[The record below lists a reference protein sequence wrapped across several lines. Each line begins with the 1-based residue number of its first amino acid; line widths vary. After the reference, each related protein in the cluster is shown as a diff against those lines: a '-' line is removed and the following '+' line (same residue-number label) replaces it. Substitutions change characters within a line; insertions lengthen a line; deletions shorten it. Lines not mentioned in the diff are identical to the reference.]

1 MYKVCKFFQ
10 LGLVCFR
17 LVGGPDEKPEQVDD
31 LNKKLLTN
39 INASGKLHMV
49 PANVMDRF
57 VIRFCVVQQHATRE
71 DIGKFFNDIYN
82 NNYNIKCNVLAYIV
96 PLLGTSLCLL

>member
-1 MYKVCKFFQ
+1 M
-10 LGLVCFR
+10 
-17 LVGGPDEKPEQVDD
+17 VGGLEEKPEQVDD

-49 PANVMDRF
+49 PANVMDQF

-71 DIGKFFNDIYN
+71 DIGKFLSFRKHTFISFRDKCVTVMIRIYETKIN
-82 NNYNIKCNVLAYIV
+82 RIILSSVEFK
-96 PLLGTSLCLL
+96 